1 MVTPQIGV
9 MLPISDPVGNGPAD
23 IAAAARHLEAAGV
36 DAVWAGDHLAF
47 HTPIVESS
55 IALATAAAVTSHVR
69 LGFGVLLLALR
80 PAAWAAKQISSLQV
94 VSGRRLVLGV
104 GVGGENRA
112 EWAAAGVPLWQRAAR
127 TDAVLS
133 VLPDLLSGRSV
144 QIPQPCGEFVPALL
158 PCAGMPPLWVGG
170 RSDAALRRAARFGD
184 GWLGMWAD
192 ESRIRRAGEQLRCM
206 AEEAGRARPLTGLLV
221 FVHVGDGER
230 GSNEPAEFIG
240 RQYRIPYEKVERYVI
255 TGSVDQV
262 AERLAGLA
270 VGGVDEFVL
279 FPAAVDH
286 RRQYD
291 LIGEVVRLL
300 RRRAPGEPD

>member
-1 MVTPQIGV
+1 MVTPQIGI
-9 MLPISDPVGNGPAD
+9 MLPISDPAGNGTAD
-23 IAAAARHLEAAGV
+23 IAAAARHLEAVGT

-55 IALATAAAVTSHVR
+55 IVLATAAAVTTRVR

-80 PAAWAAKQISSLQV
+80 PPAWAAKQISSLQAI
-94 VSGRRLVLGV
+94 SGDRVVLGV
-104 GVGGENRA
+104 GVGGENPA
-112 EWAAAGVPLWQRAAR
+112 EWAAAGVPLSQRGAR

-133 VLPDLLSGRSV
+133 VLPELLSGQPV
-144 QIPQPCGEFVPALL
+144 QIPDGEFVPPLL

-170 RSDAALRRAARFGD
+170 RGDAAVRRAARFGD

-192 ESRIRRAGEQLRCM
+192 ESRVARTREQLRCL
-206 AEEAGRARPLTGLLV
+206 AEQAGRAQPRTGLV
-221 FVHVGDGER
+221 MFVHVGDGESSR
-230 GSNEPAEFIG
+230 TEPAEFISS
-240 RQYRIPYEKVERYVI
+240 QYRIPYEKVERYVA
-255 TGSVDQV
+255 TGSVNEV

-270 VGGVDEFVL
+270 ARGVDEFVL

-291 LIGEVVRLL
+291 LIAEVMHRL
-300 RRRAPGEPD
+300 RPGAPSTPD